1 MRGAPEDDADGR
13 GLVFG
18 LVDEEEEED
27 LGLGV
32 LFGVA
37 PVRLGG
43 CLETVAVGV
52 RSWVSTSELPLK
64 GCSSGSGAG
73 CSGRSSAGLRGTRG
87 ASCSAGPRVS

>member
-1 MRGAPEDDADGR
+1 MRGALEDDADGR

-18 LVDEEEEED
+18 LVDEEEEEEEEED

-43 CLETVAVGV
+43 CLETVPGSLLGFHFGV
-52 RSWVSTSELPLK
+52 ALEGVQ
-64 GCSSGSGAG
+64 
-73 CSGRSSAGLRGTRG
+73 
-87 ASCSAGPRVS
+87 